1 MKATSGTI
9 FSRQNTKCSFR
20 LCHLNEF
27 FKFHRKRLPVP
38 VLVMKKNRQLKAVE
52 KTFAKSS
59 KIRNSVNQPKQLP
72 SLKLIVE
79 NVQLTNKLFLM
90 SLWKLKKMQL
100 WRHCHWIL
108 ILTAKKFQS
117 LQLQHY
123 AKNLNPIKLE
133 VSLFMKLLK
142 KQNIFLSIW
151 QNDQDFIQVLFTD
164 RCRWQTFRPS
174 LLPFV
179 NNCVVYI
186 YKM

>member
-9 FSRQNTKCSFR
+9 FSRQNTKCNFEF
-20 LCHLNEF
+20 CQFNDF

-38 VLVMKKNRQLKAVE
+38 VLVTKKNHRLKAVE

-90 SLWKLKKMQL
+90 SQWKLKKMQL

-117 LQLQHY
+117 LLLQHY
-123 AKNLNPIKLE
+123 AENLNPIKLE
-133 VSLFMKLLK
+133 VSLFMKSLK
-142 KQNIFLSIW
+142 KQNTFFAI
-151 QNDQDFIQVLFTD
+151 FIQ
-164 RCRWQTFRPS
+164 
-174 LLPFV
+174 LL
-179 NNCVVYI
+179 NT
-186 YKM
+186 